1 MNKSQK
7 EYLKYKETLEKAY
20 KSLIEFKIAMLKK
33 KGYTLKEIQEY
44 IKKEQEEFSNYE
56 Y

>member
-7 EYLKYKETLEKAY
+7 EYLKYKKTLKNAY
-20 KSLIEFKIAMLKK
+20 NSLIEFQIAMLKK
-33 KGYTLKEIQEY
+33 RGYTTEEIQEY
-44 IKKEQEEFSNYE
+44 IKKEQKEISNYE